1 MTSVCFPRMAILPTS
16 LRKVEPQTGT
26 DLPRSGI
33 EIEAADS
40 SKHQRPAVEHAQHL
54 PVFGRYTGAG
64 STHGP
69 WGNRCVQR
77 CPRCA
82 GVHASSSCRRFADNL
97 AFHQAPQRRFRAD
110 FISTWSLGST
120 LAVKEITQR
129 WCNCLQPGPS
139 SQVARVVVQN
149 MMAVA
154 VGPDGAGQR
163 RAWATL
169 IETFE
174 TFV

>member
-16 LRKVEPQTGT
+16 LQKVEPQTGT

-82 GVHASSSCRRFADNL
+82 GVHASSSCSVSRT
-97 AFHQAPQRRFRAD
+97 
-110 FISTWSLGST
+110 ISHST
-120 LAVKEITQR
+120 KPRSGDSGQTSSRPGR
-129 WCNCLQPGPS
+129 WVQPLRSRKSPSVGVTACSQGPAAR
-139 SQVARVVVQN
+139 SQGWLYR
-149 MMAVA
+149 
-154 VGPDGAGQR
+154 
-163 RAWATL
+163 
-169 IETFE
+169 I
-174 TFV
+174 

>member
-1 MTSVCFPRMAILPTS
+1 MAILPTS

-33 EIEAADS
+33 EIEATDS
-40 SKHQRPAVEHAQHL
+40 SKHQRPAVEHVQHL

-154 VGPDGAGQR
+154 GRSGWC
-163 RAWATL
+163 RAEEGL
-169 IETFE
+169 GD
-174 TFV
+174 VN

>member
-54 PVFGRYTGAG
+54 PVLGRYTGAG
-64 STHGP
+64 PTHGP

-120 LAVKEITQR
+120 LAVKKSPSVGVTACSQ
-129 WCNCLQPGPS
+129 GPAAR
-139 SQVARVVVQN
+139 SQGWLYR
-149 MMAVA
+149 
-154 VGPDGAGQR
+154 
-163 RAWATL
+163 
-169 IETFE
+169 I
-174 TFV
+174 

>member
-1 MTSVCFPRMAILPTS
+1 VFVFLAWRSCQRACERLSRKRELIYLDLALRSRPRTPPSIRDRQSSTLNISLCSVVTRVPAQPMDRG
-16 LRKVEPQTGT
+16 GT
-26 DLPRSGI
+26 VASN
-33 EIEAADS
+33 
-40 SKHQRPAVEHAQHL
+40 AVQDAQE
-54 PVFGRYTGAG
+54 FMRA
-64 STHGP
+64 
-69 WGNRCVQR
+69 
-77 CPRCA
+77 
-82 GVHASSSCRRFADNL
+82 VHAADNL

-154 VGPDGAGQR
+154 GRSGQR
-163 RAWATL
+163 KAWATL